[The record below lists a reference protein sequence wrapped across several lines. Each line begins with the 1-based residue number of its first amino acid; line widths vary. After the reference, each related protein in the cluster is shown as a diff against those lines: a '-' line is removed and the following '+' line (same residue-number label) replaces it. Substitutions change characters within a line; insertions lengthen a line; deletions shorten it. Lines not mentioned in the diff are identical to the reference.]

1 VSRRNLDPGKNPIAP
16 ISVTIGDDGNER
28 QNITVQG
35 KTSTVDTALD
45 EVTVSPLPGSKVG
58 QDVAAFLYDA
68 NGDPIYQAA
77 DGVSGKGGKL
87 LCIGGFDPSFDAWGP
102 LPLTSDGQAVN
113 IAGTVSAFCTNGS
126 FTQANALIVG
136 GSLTV
141 AVSSYGNSLFAVTG
155 TFTNAELFFEYNDGA
170 AWWPLLVYPVGQ
182 SSPVS
187 TITVSTA
194 SQFSFVAGPTFQVR
208 MRLNSLGSGS
218 LVGRVLSSAAA
229 PLLQPVVSSFP
240 SIAWGAVTRTTVGT
254 TGANA
259 AAANLARRAITLYCE
274 AGGQLYWTFNGT
286 ASATNYQGILNAGQ
300 GLEWSE
306 ARNSTQALS
315 VRGSTAS
322 VTYTVCEAT

>member
-1 VSRRNLDPGKNPIAP
+1 MSPTVSNTPLSNYTPATR
-16 ISVTIGDDGNER
+16 TIGGEEF
-28 QNITVQG
+28 QLVVPSGAETVG
-35 KTSTVDTALD
+35 GASIIECTTTS
-45 EVTVSPLPGSKVG
+45 LPGIKRGS
-58 QDVAAFLYDA
+58 DVAAFLYDA
-68 NGDPIYQAA
+68 NGDPIYQAP
-77 DGVSGKGGKL
+77 DDVSGKGGKL
-87 LCIGGFDPSFDAWGP
+87 LRIGGFDPSFDAWGP

-170 AWWPLLVYPVGQ
+170 AWWPLLVYPVGK

-229 PLLQPVVSSFP
+229 PFLQPVVNSYASITWGTPVSTVVTTAAQVTAANSSRKAIQVWC
-240 SIAWGAVTRTTVGT
+240 SVGEVYYRF
-254 TGANA
+254 GANPSSTVFQGR
-259 AAANLARRAITLYCE
+259 LGT
-274 AGGQLYWTFNGT
+274 GQELRIGE
-286 ASATNYQGILNAGQ
+286 GMI
-300 GLEWSE
+300 
-306 ARNSTQALS
+306 STQSFCCLA
-315 VRGSTAS
+315 VGATATVL
-322 VTYTVCEAT
+322 VTEAT